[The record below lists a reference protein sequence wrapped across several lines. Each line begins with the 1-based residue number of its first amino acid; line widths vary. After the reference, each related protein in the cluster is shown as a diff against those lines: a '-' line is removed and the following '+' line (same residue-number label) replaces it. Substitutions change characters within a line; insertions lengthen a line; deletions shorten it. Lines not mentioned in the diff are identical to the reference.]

1 MCGPGLPRSQEHG
14 ATTGSAEPMKLLYPI
29 LLVAAA
35 IPIAEHAIETWLAND
50 SEARWVPFTLTGGN
64 QIRFIATVDG
74 RPVGAILDTGVSDS
88 AMSRRLA
95 PRLRPRGAAPGTA
108 SAIGGAVPIAWATSP
123 RVGFGGLD
131 HRGGRIAVIDAPG
144 SATGGESVDLFVGRD
159 LLAGFALEIDYDA
172 GRFRLLPSGRMPFR
186 GVSVPLTV
194 GGAAPSY
201 VSNLT
206 IGGRRTPMII
216 DTGDGNAVT
225 FSAATWRHL
234 ASPARVTTTLSY
246 GIGGMSV
253 TELAIDPALPLGPL
267 PAQAT
272 EVAIEPDGG
281 FSQGAGVGGRIGN
294 GLLQRYH
301 VLLDPGAGQMV
312 LAPGRL
318 AGAQPPRSTSGL
330 LLRRDGD
337 RLNVIHVMRGGP
349 AAAAG
354 WRAGETICSVDG
366 AIIGHVPGEAA
377 LSWPIGP
384 PGRTVRLGLCDGP
397 TRALTLRNFY

>member
-1 MCGPGLPRSQEHG
+1 
-14 ATTGSAEPMKLLYPI
+14 MKLIYPI
-29 LLVAAA
+29 LFIAAA
-35 IPIAEHAIETWLAND
+35 IPIAEQTIQTWLADD

-64 QIRFIATVDG
+64 QIRFIAAVDG

-95 PRLRPRGAAPGTA
+95 PDVRQRLASGGTA
-108 SAIGGAVPIAWATSP
+108 SAIGGSVPIAWATSP
-123 RVGFGGLD
+123 RVAFGGLD

-144 SATGGESVDLFVGRD
+144 TATAGEVVDLFVGRD

-186 GVSVPLTV
+186 GISVPLTV
-194 GGAAPSY
+194 GGTAPTY
-201 VSNLT
+201 VSDLM
-206 IGGRRTPMII
+206 IGGRRTRMIV

-225 FSAATWRHL
+225 LSAATWRTL

-267 PAQAT
+267 PAQPT

-281 FSQGAGVGGRIGN
+281 YSQGSGVSGRIGN
-294 GLLQRYH
+294 GLLQHYH

-318 AGAQPPRSTSGL
+318 AGALPPRSTSGL

-337 RLNVIHVMRGGP
+337 RLSVVHVMRGGP
-349 AAAAG
+349 AAASG
-354 WRAGETICSVDG
+354 WRAGDMICSVDG
-366 AIIGHVPGEAA
+366 TIIGRVPGEAA

-384 PGRTVRLGLCDGP
+384 AGRTVQLGLCDGQN
-397 TRALTLRNFY
+397 RALTLRNFY

>member
-1 MCGPGLPRSQEHG
+1 
-14 ATTGSAEPMKLLYPI
+14 MKLLYPI
-29 LLVAAA
+29 LFLAAA
-35 IPIAEHAIETWLAND
+35 VPIAEHAVETWLASD
-50 SEARWVPFTLTGGN
+50 SEARWVPFTLTSGN
-64 QIRFIATVDG
+64 QIRFVATVDG

-95 PRLRPRGAAPGTA
+95 PKLRGRGVPPATA

-123 RVGFGGLD
+123 TIGFGGLD
-131 HRGGRIAVIDAPG
+131 HKGGRIAVIDAPD
-144 SATGGESVDLFVGRD
+144 SATAGESIDLFVGRD

-194 GGAAPSY
+194 AGAAPIY
-201 VSNLT
+201 VSQLS

-225 FSAATWRHL
+225 FSAATWRQL

-312 LAPGRL
+312 LAPGRR
-318 AGAQPPRSTSGL
+318 AGTPPPRSTSGL
-330 LLRRDGD
+330 LLRREGD
-337 RLNVIHVMRGGP
+337 RLSVVHVMRGGP
-349 AAAAG
+349 AAATG

-366 AIIGHVPGEAA
+366 AMIGRVPGDAA

>member
-1 MCGPGLPRSQEHG
+1 
-14 ATTGSAEPMKLLYPI
+14 MKLIYPI
-29 LLVAAA
+29 LFIAAA
-35 IPIAEHAIETWLAND
+35 IPIAEQAIENWLSND
-50 SEARWVPFTLTGGN
+50 SEARWVPFTLTSGN
-64 QIRFIATVDG
+64 QIRFTATVDG

-88 AMSRRLA
+88 ALSRRLS
-95 PRLRPRGAAPGTA
+95 PRSSRPGTA
-108 SAIGGAVPIAWATSP
+108 VAIGGSVPIAWANSP
-123 RVGFGGLD
+123 RVAFGGLD

-186 GVSVPLTV
+186 DDHQPLT
-194 GGAAPSY
+194 GGGPAPTYLSE
-201 VSNLT
+201 LT
-206 IGGRRTPMII
+206 IGGRRTRLIV

-225 FSAATWRHL
+225 LSAAAWRTL
-234 ASPARVTTTLSY
+234 ASPAPVTTTLSY

-267 PAQAT
+267 PAQPT

-281 FSQGAGVGGRIGN
+281 YSQSAGVSGRIGN

-318 AGAQPPRSTSGL
+318 AGAPPPRSTSGL
-330 LLRRDGD
+330 LLRREGD
-337 RLNVIHVMRGGP
+337 RLSVVHVMRGGP
-349 AAAAG
+349 AAASG
-354 WRAGETICSVDG
+354 WRAGDMICSVDG
-366 AIIGHVPGEAA
+366 AIIGRVPGEAS

-384 PGRTVRLGLCDGP
+384 AGRTVQLGLCDGRS
-397 TRALTLRNFY
+397 RALTLRNFY

>member
-1 MCGPGLPRSQEHG
+1 
-14 ATTGSAEPMKLLYPI
+14 MKLIYPI
-29 LLVAAA
+29 LLVVAA
-35 IPIAEHAIETWLAND
+35 IPIAEQAIENWLAND
-50 SEARWVPFTLTGGN
+50 SEARWVPFTLTSGN
-64 QIRFIATVDG
+64 QIRFIASVDG

-88 AMSRRLA
+88 AMSRRLS
-95 PRLRPRGAAPGTA
+95 PRQAARGPHAATA
-108 SAIGGAVPIAWATSP
+108 NAIGGSVAIGWASSP
-123 RVGFGGLD
+123 RVAFGGLD
-131 HRGGRIAVIDAPG
+131 HRGGRIAVVDAPG
-144 SATGGESVDLFVGRD
+144 SATGGETVDLFVGRD

-186 GVSVPLTV
+186 GVRLPLTV
-194 GGAAPSY
+194 GGAAPTYLSE
-201 VSNLT
+201 LT
-206 IGGRRTPMII
+206 IGGRRTRMIV

-225 FSAATWRHL
+225 LSAAIWRTL

-253 TELAIDPALPLGPL
+253 TELAVDPALPLGPL
-267 PAQAT
+267 PAQPT

-281 FSQGAGVGGRIGN
+281 YSQSSGVSGRIGN

-337 RLNVIHVMRGGP
+337 RLNVVHVMRGGP
-349 AAAAG
+349 AADTG
-354 WRAGETICSVDG
+354 WRIGDTICSVDG
-366 AIIGHVPGEAA
+366 ATIGQVPGEAT

-384 PGRTVRLGLCDGP
+384 AGRTVQLGLCDGRS
-397 TRALTLRNFY
+397 RALTLRNFY

>member
-1 MCGPGLPRSQEHG
+1 
-14 ATTGSAEPMKLLYPI
+14 MKLLYPI
-29 LLVAAA
+29 LFLAAA
-35 IPIAEHAIETWLAND
+35 IPIAEQAIETWLASD

-95 PRLRPRGAAPGTA
+95 PNLRTHATTRGTA

-131 HRGGRIAVIDAPG
+131 HKGGRIAVIDAPE
-144 SATGGESVDLFVGRD
+144 SATAGESVDLFVGRD

-194 GGAAPSY
+194 AGAAPIY
-201 VSNLT
+201 VSQLT

-234 ASPARVTTTLSY
+234 ASPAPVTTTLSY
-246 GIGGMSV
+246 GIGGSSV

-312 LAPGRL
+312 LAPGRR
-318 AGAQPPRSTSGL
+318 AATPPPRSTSGL
-330 LLRRDGD
+330 LLRREGD
-337 RLNVIHVMRGGP
+337 RLSVVHVMRGGP
-349 AAAAG
+349 AAASG
-354 WRAGETICSVDG
+354 WRAGEAICSVDG
-366 AIIGHVPGEAA
+366 AIIGRVPGEAA

>member
-1 MCGPGLPRSQEHG
+1 
-14 ATTGSAEPMKLLYPI
+14 MKLIYPA
-29 LLVAAA
+29 LLVVAA
-35 IPIAEHAIETWLAND
+35 IPIAEQAIENWLAND
-50 SEARWVPFTLTGGN
+50 SEARWVPFTLTSGN
-64 QIRFIATVDG
+64 QIRFTATVDG
-74 RPVGAILDTGVSDS
+74 RQVGAILDTGVSDS
-88 AMSRRLA
+88 ALSRRLS
-95 PRLRPRGAAPGTA
+95 PKPTPRGPQSGTA
-108 SAIGGAVPIAWATSP
+108 SAIGGSVPIAWATSP
-123 RVGFGGLD
+123 RVAFGGLD
-131 HRGGRIAVIDAPG
+131 HRGGRIAVVDAPG
-144 SATGGESVDLFVGRD
+144 SATGGETVDLFVGRD

-186 GVSVPLTV
+186 GVRVPLTV
-194 GGAAPSY
+194 GGPAPIYLSE
-201 VSNLT
+201 LT
-206 IGGRRTPMII
+206 IGGRRTRMII

-225 FSAATWRHL
+225 LSAATWRNL

-267 PAQAT
+267 PAQPT

-281 FSQGAGVGGRIGN
+281 YSQSSGVSGRIGN

-330 LLRRDGD
+330 LLRRDGA
-337 RLNVIHVMRGGP
+337 RLSVVHVMRGGP
-349 AAAAG
+349 AAATG
-354 WRAGETICSVDG
+354 WRTGDMICSVDG
-366 AIIGHVPGEAA
+366 ANIGRVPGEAA

-384 PGRTVRLGLCDGP
+384 AGRTVQLGLCDGSS
-397 TRALTLRNFY
+397 RALTLRNFY

>member
-1 MCGPGLPRSQEHG
+1 
-14 ATTGSAEPMKLLYPI
+14 MKLIYPI

-35 IPIAEHAIETWLAND
+35 IPIAERAIETWLASD

-95 PRLRPRGAAPGTA
+95 PKLSGRDPATAVA
-108 SAIGGAVPIAWATSP
+108 SAIGGAVPIAWVTSP

-131 HRGGRIAVIDAPG
+131 HKGGRIAVIDAPDT
-144 SATGGESVDLFVGRD
+144 ATGGESVDLFVGRD

-186 GVSVPLTV
+186 GVSVPLAV
-194 GGAAPSY
+194 GGAAPTY
-201 VSNLT
+201 VSQLT

-225 FSAATWRHL
+225 LSAATWRAL
-234 ASPARVTTTLSY
+234 ASPAPVTTTLSY

-253 TELAIDPALPLGPL
+253 TELAIDPSLPLGPL

-318 AGAQPPRSTSGL
+318 TGAQPPRSTSGL

-337 RLNVIHVMRGGP
+337 RLNVVHVMRGGP

-354 WRAGETICSVDG
+354 WRAGEAICSVDG
-366 AIIGHVPGEAA
+366 AIIGRVPGDAA
-377 LSWPIGP
+377 LSWPVGP
-384 PGRTVRLGLCDGP
+384 PGRTVRLGLCDGEDR
-397 TRALTLRNFY
+397 TLTLRNFY

>member
-1 MCGPGLPRSQEHG
+1 VAGGL
-14 ATTGSAEPMKLLYPI
+14 ATIMKLIYPI
-29 LLVAAA
+29 LLVVAA
-35 IPIAEHAIETWLAND
+35 IPIAEQAIETWLASD
-50 SEARWVPFTLTGGN
+50 SEARWVPFTLTSGN
-64 QIRFIATVDG
+64 QIRFVATVDG

-88 AMSRRLA
+88 AMSHRLA
-95 PRLRPRGAAPGTA
+95 PSLRGRGAPTVTA
-108 SAIGGAVPIAWATSP
+108 NAIGGAVPIAWATSP
-123 RVGFGGLD
+123 RVAFGGLD
-131 HRGGRIAVIDAPG
+131 HRGGRIAVVDAPG
-144 SATGGESVDLFVGRD
+144 SATGGESIDLFVGRD

-186 GVSVPLTV
+186 GVRVPLMV
-194 GGAAPSY
+194 GGAAPTYLSE
-201 VSNLT
+201 LT
-206 IGGRRTPMII
+206 IGGRRTRMIV

-225 FSAATWRHL
+225 LSAATWRSL

-246 GIGGMSV
+246 GMGGMSV

-267 PAQAT
+267 PAQPT

-281 FSQGAGVGGRIGN
+281 YSQGAGVSGRIGN

-318 AGAQPPRSTSGL
+318 AGAEPPRSTSGL

-337 RLNVIHVMRGGP
+337 RLNVVHVMRGGP
-349 AAAAG
+349 AAASG
-354 WRAGETICSVDG
+354 WHTGDTICSVDG
-366 AIIGHVPGEAA
+366 ATIGRVPGEAS

-384 PGRTVRLGLCDGP
+384 AGRTVQLGLCDGRS
-397 TRALTLRNFY
+397 RALTLRNFY